1 MKLELEPNEV
11 QFILNILGEL
21 PSKTGCFPLMVKI
34 QTQAQAQA
42 EAVTEPEKE

>member
-21 PSKTGCFPLMVKI
+21 PSKTGCFPLIVNI
-34 QTQAQAQA
+34 QNQAQAQA
-42 EAVTEPEKE
+42 EVVTEPEK

>member
-11 QFILNILGEL
+11 QFILNTLGEL

-34 QTQAQAQA
+34 QTQAQA

>member
-21 PSKTGCFPLMVKI
+21 PSKTGCFPLIVNI
-34 QTQAQAQA
+34 QTQAQA
-42 EAVTEPEKE
+42 EAVTESEKE